1 MHDILPKSAPAPP
14 ISPALLGELSRLLL
28 SLFAVQNFVPE
39 RNGLVGNSRIR
50 VLSVAEFLSPDELTG
65 LRKTSTE
72 SLVPKK
78 TVNTIALRS
87 LTDAQISPLMSKAMP
102 STPSSL
108 GSARKRFSRQ
118 RVFELNVA
126 SQPSLLTRFVERDQ
140 PQRSSCCVRHQQIAL
155 GIEGK
160 SISDGILR
168 VIGSFRGL
176 RRLYG

>member
-14 ISPALLGELSRLLL
+14 ISPPLLVELSRLLL

-126 SQPSLLTRFVERDQ
+126 SQPSLLTRFQDLPTVTSHSAPLAVSATNRL
-140 PQRSSCCVRHQQIAL
+140 PWAL
-155 GIEGK
+155 KASPLATAFCGL
-160 SISDGILR
+160 LR
-168 VIGSFRGL
+168 ASGV
-176 RRLYG
+176 

>member
-1 MHDILPKSAPAPP
+1 MANQKCPAPDP
-14 ISPALLGELSRLLL
+14 CTIFCLSLLQLPQSPPRYLASCHAYCL

-118 RVFELNVA
+118 RVLSLNVR
-126 SQPSLLTRFVERDQ
+126 SQPVWLLT
-140 PQRSSCCVRHQQIAL
+140 
-155 GIEGK
+155 
-160 SISDGILR
+160 
-168 VIGSFRGL
+168 GSPFL
-176 RRLYG
+176 SNVTSHSAPLA